1 MSFNL
6 QTVTLLSSDGVHA
19 LYAEIYEPR
28 GREPVG
34 VVQLSHG
41 MVDHVGRYGA
51 LAEFLTENGFV
62 FAGHCHLGHGKSA
75 VDRGELGYFAD
86 KGGAEKVIAD
96 VGGMN
101 AVLRERFPGLPIF
114 LFGHSMGSFIA
125 RIYAER
131 CPETV
136 DGLIIHGTGGP
147 NRIIPLG
154 RVLVRLMML
163 FLGGKHRS
171 TLMKRFASV
180 GYNSKFPKEEGSAAW
195 LTRDNAI
202 ARAKA
207 DDPYANFTFTL
218 SAYGDLFRFV
228 SGSNSKEWFD
238 EYPVELP
245 TLIISG
251 DMDPVGGFGKG
262 VTEVYDGL
270 KRRCVKDLTLK
281 LYEGA
286 RHELFNEINR
296 DEVFSYLV
304 SWLSGERV

>member
-6 QTVTLLSSDGVHA
+6 QTITLPSSDGVHS

-28 GREPVG
+28 DAEPVG

-51 LAEFLTENGFV
+51 LAEFLAENGFV

-75 VDRGELGYFAD
+75 ADRDELGYFAD

-131 CPETV
+131 SPDTV

-154 RVLVRLMML
+154 AALVRLMML
-163 FLGGKHRS
+163 FRGKKHRS
-171 TLMKRFASV
+171 GFMKRLAFI
-180 GYNSKFPKEEGSAAW
+180 GYNSKFPKEEGEAAW
-195 LTRDNAI
+195 LTRDNSI

-228 SGSNSKEWFD
+228 SDSNSKEWFD
-238 EYPVELP
+238 GYPVELP
-245 TLIISG
+245 VLIISG

-262 VTEVYDGL
+262 VTRVYDGL
-270 KRRCVKDLTLK
+270 KRRGVRDLTLK

-296 DEVFSYLV
+296 DEVFSYLA
-304 SWLSGERV
+304 SWLSGVRV